1 MKQAVFIGNR
11 SEVWQKLRSQPDI
24 HLVLTLLPNDCPLS
38 AHPELHKSPHRFLS
52 NRKNTVEDLRS
63 IEFDL
68 LVSNGCPYI
77 LPISSL
83 RKPEQLFVNIHPSLL
98 PDLRGQHPANAAL
111 LFDLAKTGV
120 TMHFMEDEV
129 DSGGIIA
136 QKELPIGPDLDLG
149 LLYYSL
155 FVLEAEVFVEGMAKL
170 RANDFHY
177 AGEPQ
182 SSGNHFYSR
191 KESDLAVDIVQIPR
205 SELLRRIRAFGVA
218 TQGVRCQLEGKPVV
232 IFDAEPV
239 DNSFLVSHSRDF
251 APGEVVLHYDGK
263 ILVKCLDGLLKIK
276 AHRPA

>member
-11 SEVWQKLRSQPDI
+11 SGVWQTLRSQPDI
-24 HLVLTLLPNDCPLS
+24 NLVLTLLPPGCPLS
-38 AHPELHKSPHRFLS
+38 THPELHKDPHHFIS
-52 NRKNTVEDLRS
+52 NRKSAVEELKS

-77 LPISSL
+77 LPVSSL
-83 RKPEQLFVNIHPSLL
+83 RKAQQLFVNIHPSLL
-98 PDLRGQHPANAAL
+98 PDLRGKHPANAAL
-111 LFDLAKTGV
+111 LFELAKTGV

-136 QKELPIGPDLDLG
+136 QKELPISPDLDLG

-155 FVLEAEVFVEGMAKL
+155 FALEAEVFIEGMEKL

-177 AGEPQ
+177 TGEPQ
-182 SSGNHFYSR
+182 QAGNHYYSR
-191 KESDLAVDIVQIPR
+191 TDSDLIIDIVRTPR

-218 TQGVRCQLEGKPVV
+218 SQGVRCQIEGKPVV
-232 IFDAEPV
+232 VFDAEPV
-239 DNSFLVSHSRDF
+239 DNSFLVSHSRNF
-251 APGEVVLHYDGK
+251 APGEVVLRYDEK
-263 ILVKCLDGLLKIK
+263 ILVRCLDGLVKIK